1 MATTRLTQTGLLR
14 ALLFAATVSA
24 AVLSPLQAEAVSAIA
39 SVSPMGLARFL
50 GQPSAAQSPLRIE
63 IQYTAHNGHVRN
75 AVVLLPHAYSP
86 DNNPAI
92 PLVIAPH
99 GRGHTGAMDASRYGN
114 LPSIG
119 NFAVVNPDGEG
130 RRLHRYSW
138 GAPGQID
145 DLARMADIVE
155 AALPWVRID
164 RSRLYAIGGSMG
176 GQETLLL
183 VGKYPHLLAGASAV
197 DGVVDF
203 PLQYRN
209 YPRLPCNAVCHA
221 RIGNFGVRM
230 QKRAVQEI
238 GGTPQSVPELYAE
251 RSPLTYAATIA
262 SSCTRLQIW
271 WSRADVIVMDA
282 AHQSGRLV
290 DTLRQMNPQ
299 GPVDEY
305 VGEWPHTRAM
315 RARTDLP
322 LMLANLGLLPRE
334 FAVERLGAIHH
345 GLPGTGCYS
354 R

>member
-1 MATTRLTQTGLLR
+1 
-14 ALLFAATVSA
+14 
-24 AVLSPLQAEAVSAIA
+24 
-39 SVSPMGLARFL
+39 
-50 GQPSAAQSPLRIE
+50 
-63 IQYTAHNGHVRN
+63 
-75 AVVLLPHAYSP
+75 VLLPHGYAP
-86 DNNPAI
+86 GHNPAI

-99 GRGHTGAMDASRYGN
+99 GRGHTGAQDAPRYGN
-114 LPSIG
+114 LPSVG

-138 GAPGQID
+138 GARGQIA

-155 AALPWVRID
+155 SALPWVHID

-209 YPRLPCNAVCHA
+209 YPRLPCNAVCRA
-221 RIGNFGVRM
+221 LPGNFGVRM
-230 QKRAVQEI
+230 QKRAVREI
-238 GGTPQSVPELYAE
+238 GGTPQSVPRLYAE
-251 RSPLTYAATIA
+251 RSPLTYATAIA

-271 WSRADVIVMDA
+271 WSRDDKIVMDSA
-282 AHQSGRLV
+282 EQSGRLFES
-290 DTLRQMNPQ
+290 LRLLSPQ

-305 VGEWPHTRAM
+305 VGHWPHTRAL

-322 LMLANLGLLPRE
+322 RMLAGLGLLPAE
-334 FAVERLGAIHH
+334 LAVERLHAAHH
-345 GLPGTGCYS
+345 GIAGTGCTS